1 MPIVDMKLEDLRAY
15 QPAPNSPPDLDQF
28 WGRTLAESAQ
38 APLNAQLEKLDYPVP
53 ELDVY
58 RIYYDGWR
66 GARICG
72 WFIARAGARSQ
83 STMVFYHG
91 YSGNKGQVYDYLGW
105 ALQGYTV
112 LAVDVRGQAGESA
125 DSDVYPGGHVTG
137 WMTKGITSPD
147 TYYYRGV
154 YVDCVRALD
163 FAVNRPEVDADRIG
177 IAGVSQGGGLSLAVA
192 ALDRRPKLSMPEVP
206 FLCDFRRAL
215 DVTDKNP
222 YQEIAMYCHRFPDR
236 VETVFN
242 TLSYVDNLNLADR
255 ISCPVLVTV
264 GLQDLI
270 CPPSTIFGTYHRIA
284 SEKEIRVYPFGG
296 HEAYPSHHE
305 HKLRWARRIL
315 MG

>member
-125 DSDVYPGGHVTG
+125 DSDVYPGGHDTG

-147 TYYYRGV
+147 TY
-154 YVDCVRALD
+154 
-163 FAVNRPEVDADRIG
+163 
-177 IAGVSQGGGLSLAVA
+177 
-192 ALDRRPKLSMPEVP
+192 
-206 FLCDFRRAL
+206 
-215 DVTDKNP
+215 
-222 YQEIAMYCHRFPDR
+222 
-236 VETVFN
+236 
-242 TLSYVDNLNLADR
+242 
-255 ISCPVLVTV
+255 
-264 GLQDLI
+264 
-270 CPPSTIFGTYHRIA
+270 
-284 SEKEIRVYPFGG
+284 
-296 HEAYPSHHE
+296 
-305 HKLRWARRIL
+305 
-315 MG
+315 